1 MLNAEET
8 ANFELFRDCL
18 STPLIDK
25 FATKPPKSKGKRK
38 SGHGRKKSQ
47 LQTSKISVEN
57 EDGKDAEELSDF
69 INVSMSNA
77 RPHSKHTDESQLV
90 HRHRSIHHPPHQP
103 PNPHLLNLHQQP
115 LSPRPLH
122 PTPSLL
128 LRSLHPAST
137 RPLSN
142 RHPHDLRPSPL
153 LLLLPLCHT
162 PASRRFRPPRPRP
175 LRLPLPHHHAPAP
188 ARPDQ
193 GPRGGLRDLSP
204 PARPANLP
212 PPGPARRAREGR
224 EEGLARE
231 RGAE

>member
-1 MLNAEET
+1 MINAEET

-47 LQTSKISVEN
+47 LPTSEIGVEN

-69 INVSMSNA
+69 INVSMSNVH
-77 RPHSKHTDESQLV
+77 PHSKHTDESQIV
-90 HRHRSIHHPPHQP
+90 HRPRSIHLLPHRPPH
-103 PNPHLLNLHQQP
+103 PHLLNLHQYP
-115 LSPRPLH
+115 LSLRPLH

-128 LRSLHPAST
+128 LCSLHPAST

-153 LLLLPLCHT
+153 LLLLPRHT

-193 GPRGGLRDLSP
+193 GPRGGVRDLSP
-204 PARPANLP
+204 RARPAHLP
-212 PPGPARRAREGR
+212 PPDPARRAREGG
-224 EEGLARE
+224 EEGLARKG
-231 RGAE
+231 GAE